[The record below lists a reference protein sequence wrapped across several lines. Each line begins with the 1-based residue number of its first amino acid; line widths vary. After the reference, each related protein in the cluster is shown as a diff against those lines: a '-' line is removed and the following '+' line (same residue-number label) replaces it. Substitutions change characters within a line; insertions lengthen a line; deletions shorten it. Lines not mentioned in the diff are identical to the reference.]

1 MVNYATF
8 SADSDSSDDEF
19 VGVPKSAVI
28 AAVQPPAAQRPTKFS
43 KLKLGA
49 KSAESG
55 GGNTKLNL
63 KTDDNFTRLKPTQ
76 VIMSIIYP

>member
-1 MVNYATF
+1 MVNYAAF

-19 VGVPKSAVI
+19 VGVPKSVVI
-28 AAVQPPAAQRPTKFS
+28 APAAQRPTKFS

-63 KTDDNFTRLKPTQ
+63 KTEDNFTRLKPSQ
-76 VIMSIIYP
+76 VIMSYCYAFN